1 MTDKPV
7 PDDLIA
13 IGEVGLGGEV
23 RNVTNLE
30 YRLREAMRIGFTRAI
45 VPKHSLRQ
53 IDQGAFDK
61 MDLLGVTYVRQAIQ
75 LL

>member
-1 MTDKPV
+1 MDKPV

-23 RNVTNLE
+23 RSVTNLE
-30 YRLREAMRIGFTRAI
+30 YRLKEAMRMGFVRAVI
-45 VPKHSLRQ
+45 PKHSLNQ
-53 IDQGAFDK
+53 LDPKEFDR
-61 MDLLGVTYVRQAIQ
+61 MELLGVSYVRQAIG